1 MRETEPGA
9 RLHDADLDL
18 IREAA
23 EEAGQIALGY
33 FGKDPD
39 VWLKGG
45 RSPVS
50 EADIEVDRFLRETLT
65 AARPDYGWLSEET
78 QDSPER
84 LDALRTFVV
93 DPIDGTRGFLAGSD
107 AWCVSIAVI
116 EDGKPLAGVLQC
128 PAKSET
134 FWATPAQGAF
144 LDGRGITVRQPGE
157 PAMVGGPKTLVGA
170 VAEPLRSGI
179 TPASYVPSLAYR
191 LALLACGR
199 LDATFVGPNSHDW
212 DLAAADLIL
221 SEAGGLIL
229 NEYGQA
235 PIYGGADV
243 RHGALVAGS
252 GDLVRALA
260 KTIDTQGA

>member
-1 MRETEPGA
+1 MRETDPT
-9 RLHDADLDL
+9 RLHEADLDL

-23 EEAGQIALGY
+23 TEAGRIALGY
-33 FGKDPD
+33 FGKNPE

-50 EADIEVDRFLRETLT
+50 EADLKVDRFLRTSLT

-78 QDSPER
+78 QDSPAR
-84 LDALRTFVV
+84 LTARRTFVV
-93 DPIDGTRGFLAGSD
+93 DPIDGTRGFLEGRD
-107 AWCVSIAVI
+107 TWCVSIAVI
-116 EDGKPLAGVLQC
+116 EDGKPLAGVLEC
-128 PAKSET
+128 PATSET

-144 LDGRGITVRQPGE
+144 LDGRGIAVRQPGE
-157 PAMVGGPKTLVGA
+157 PALVGGPKGLVGA

-179 TPASYVPSLAYR
+179 KRAAYVPSLAYR

-199 LDATFVGPNSHDW
+199 LDATFVSPNSHDW

-221 SEAGGLIL
+221 REAGGLIL
-229 NEYGQA
+229 NEFGQA
-235 PIYGGADV
+235 PIYGRPDV
-243 RHGALVAGS
+243 SHGALVAGS

-260 KTIDTQGA
+260 KTIDPQAA